1 MKVNGRQNTGDMESG
16 ISPMLSSVL
25 GRYASLLRH
34 PSSALLLITLGF
46 FVLAIPL
53 FILQKS
59 AAKDVGATRTKL
71 KELSTLSAEYRD
83 RKEKITAIEQKKS
96 QRKVSGIPQAIDE
109 ISSSVGLRGKVKGE
123 KAIGT
128 KELAVGTEESA
139 EVQIEKVTMN
149 ELVNFLYALDEAPV
163 MITVRRTSVKRTFE
177 DPGLFN
183 LTLTLSL
190 LQKK

>member
-1 MKVNGRQNTGDMESG
+1 
-16 ISPMLSSVL
+16 MLSSVL

-34 PSSALLLITLGF
+34 PSSALLLITLGL

-59 AAKDVGATRTKL
+59 AAKDAGTTRTRL

-83 RKEKITAIEQKKS
+83 RKEKITAIEQNKS

-109 ISSSVGLRGKVKGE
+109 ISSSVSLRGKVKGE

-128 KELAVGTEESA
+128 RELAVGTEETA

-163 MITVRRTSVKRTFE
+163 MLTVRRASVKRTFE

>member
-1 MKVNGRQNTGDMESG
+1 
-16 ISPMLSSVL
+16 
-25 GRYASLLRH
+25 
-34 PSSALLLITLGF
+34 
-46 FVLAIPL
+46 
-53 FILQKS
+53 
-59 AAKDVGATRTKL
+59 
-71 KELSTLSAEYRD
+71 
-83 RKEKITAIEQKKS
+83 
-96 QRKVSGIPQAIDE
+96 
-109 ISSSVGLRGKVKGE
+109 VKGE

-128 KELAVGTEESA
+128 RELAVGTEETA

-163 MITVRRTSVKRTFE
+163 MLTVRRASVKRTFE